1 MFTQLFSPVK
11 TQKTVFISAGM
22 IFGLLHSS
30 KTALFVKANAALLS
44 GVFRPE
50 IKFSLYLQY
59 FPLPGI
65 FFKKMLTYFLL
76 CIIVLA
82 F

>member
-1 MFTQLFSPVK
+1 
-11 TQKTVFISAGM
+11 M

-30 KTALFVKANAALLS
+30 KAALFIKTNVALLS

-50 IKFSLYLQY
+50 INFSLYLQY

-65 FFKKMLTYFLL
+65 FFEKMLTYFLL